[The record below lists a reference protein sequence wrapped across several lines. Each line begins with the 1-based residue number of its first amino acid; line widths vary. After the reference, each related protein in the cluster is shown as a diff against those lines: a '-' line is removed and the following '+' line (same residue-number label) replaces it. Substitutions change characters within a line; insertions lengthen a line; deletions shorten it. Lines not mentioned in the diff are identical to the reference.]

1 QSDDE
6 ARAMRRIV
14 YDNDHPSKRLAK
26 AGVPPR
32 WGPAGPN
39 WSADSAQ
46 TPKAFTHT
54 GGELTFLRYAH
65 RVSAP
70 PTDLRADGQV
80 EPFGQS
86 RYIDDWDKVAKGA
99 PAAGLFPP
107 SPITNFL
114 GYNAGAEASPGGG
127 VEVRQTGQ
135 YWVGDLMLECA
146 AKVSGPQDAVVLELS
161 RGVNRFQA
169 KFADGKLALVRV
181 GPGGKELASVPSPIT
196 GAGEYALRFANFDR
210 RLRVWVN
217 DRPVDL
223 GPAADYSPDG
233 ATGFEAAVGALTGGA
248 FVPRPDGH
256 TLENDI
262 LAPASVGA
270 SGTVTVSKVKLW
282 NDTFFTPAENARPT
296 LDPDD
301 PVDTFYVQPGHY
313 LVLGDNSGQSSDSR
327 KWGLVPDRLMLG
339 KAIFVFFPLN
349 RIGFIE

>member
-1 QSDDE
+1 MG
-6 ARAMRRIV
+6 AGR
-14 YDNDHPSKRLAK
+14 PRLV
-26 AGVPPR
+26 G
-32 WGPAGPN
+32 GH
-39 WSADSAQ
+39 AQ

-54 GGELTFLRYAH
+54 GELSYLRYAH

-135 YWVGDLMLECA
+135 FWVGDLMLECT

-169 KFADGKLALVRV
+169 KFADGKLTLVRV
-181 GPGGKELASVPSPIT
+181 GPGGKELASVPGPIT

-217 DRPVDL
+217 DRPVDI

-233 ATGFEAAVGALTGGA
+233 ATGFEAAVG
-248 FVPRPDGH
+248 R
-256 TLENDI
+256 
-262 LAPASVGA
+262 
-270 SGTVTVSKVKLW
+270 
-282 NDTFFTPAENARPT
+282 
-296 LDPDD
+296 
-301 PVDTFYVQPGHY
+301 
-313 LVLGDNSGQSSDSR
+313 
-327 KWGLVPDRLMLG
+327 
-339 KAIFVFFPLN
+339 
-349 RIGFIE
+349 